1 MTTTLLVDG
10 DNLFK
15 IGFHGVR
22 ELYNESKHIGGLFHF
37 INTLRKH
44 ILENEFDKVIVF
56 WDGRNN
62 SQKRKDIFPEY
73 KQNRKQTLNEYQKES
88 FDWQRQRVKL
98 YLEELFIRQSMIDG
112 CESDDLIAYYCHISE
127 DEFKTIFSSDKDLT
141 QLISEQVSVYSPI
154 KRQLYKKGDKIDI
167 DDLEIPHENIVV
179 YKTIMGDKSDNID
192 GIHFLGVKTLV
203 KLFPEILSEKIDI
216 NFVKVK
222 TKELKSVKE

>member
-73 KQNRKQTLNEYQKES
+73 KQNRKQKHTYLNLH
-88 FDWQRQRVKL
+88 V
-98 YLEELFIRQSMIDG
+98 
-112 CESDDLIAYYCHISE
+112 
-127 DEFKTIFSSDKDLT
+127 
-141 QLISEQVSVYSPI
+141 
-154 KRQLYKKGDKIDI
+154 
-167 DDLEIPHENIVV
+167 
-179 YKTIMGDKSDNID
+179 
-192 GIHFLGVKTLV
+192 
-203 KLFPEILSEKIDI
+203 
-216 NFVKVK
+216 
-222 TKELKSVKE
+222 